1 MLLKELVNKS
11 WYGSIGYIENRDS
24 IDLLGSYLLHNKPV
38 LDEFEVIFLFLLTKN

>member
-24 IDLLGSYLLHNKPV
+24 IDSLR
-38 LDEFEVIFLFLLTKN
+38 FLPTIQ